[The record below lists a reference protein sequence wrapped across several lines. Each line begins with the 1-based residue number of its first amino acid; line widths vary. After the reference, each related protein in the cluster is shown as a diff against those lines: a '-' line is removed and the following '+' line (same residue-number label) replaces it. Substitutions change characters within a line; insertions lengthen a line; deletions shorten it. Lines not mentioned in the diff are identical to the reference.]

1 MTAAGARRRTRVLAV
16 GGAVLAAVLLGLAAA
31 VLGIELRVD
40 MRNGQPPMVIGL
52 PLVAGFA
59 LAFALLGW
67 GALAVLERFSE
78 RAATIW
84 TWLAVIVLLASF
96 VPILSAEAT
105 AGARTVLAA
114 MHLAVAAVLVP
125 LLRRRG

>member
-16 GGAVLAAVLLGLAAA
+16 GGAVVAAVLVGLAAA

-84 TWLAVIVLLASF
+84 TWLAVIVLLVSF

>member
-16 GGAVLAAVLLGLAAA
+16 GGAVLAAVLVGLAAA

-84 TWLAVIVLLASF
+84 TWLAVIVLLVSF
-96 VPILSAEAT
+96 VPILFAEAT

>member
-1 MTAAGARRRTRVLAV
+1 MTAAGGRRRTRVLAV

-31 VLGIELRVD
+31 VLGIELRMD
-40 MRNGQPPMVIGL
+40 MRNGQPPMVVGL
-52 PLVAGFA
+52 PLVAGFS

-67 GALAVLERFSE
+67 GVLAVLERFSE

-84 TWLAVIVLLASF
+84 TWLAVIVLLVSF

-114 MHLAVAAVLVP
+114 MHLAVAAVLIP
-125 LLRRRG
+125 LLRRRR